1 MFISR
6 SWPPIQYVTLCSSA
20 YHNREHPN
28 KHDAFCSC
36 PPYAHVCPST
46 ILHFDHAYLTLMS
59 THQACRMLLIGV
71 SRSRAPIKHVAFCS
85 CLSYGHVHASIDYVA
100 FCSCLSHAHVLP
112 SSMSHFAQH
121 GRTTITS
128 THQACRTLLMF
139 ISCSCPTMDYVGR
152 ILLMFLSRSCPLRRE
167 ACRIL
172 LMVVPRSR
180 SPIKDV
186 TFCSCLSH
194 VHARP

>member
-28 KHDAFCSC
+28 KHDAFGSC
-36 PPYAHVCPST
+36 PPYAHVCSST

-100 FCSCLSHAHVLP
+100 FCSCLSHAHVHPCIEHVALCPTWSYHDHEHP
-112 SSMSHFAQH
+112 SSMSHFAHVYLMLVSNH
-121 GRTTITS
+121 GL
-128 THQACRTLLMF
+128 CRTHFAYVSLTLM
-139 ISCSCPTMDYVGR
+139 STPS
-152 ILLMFLSRSCPLRRE
+152 
-167 ACRIL
+167 
-172 LMVVPRSR
+172 
-180 SPIKDV
+180 
-186 TFCSCLSH
+186 
-194 VHARP
+194 